1 MLNIFSC
8 DLAIC
13 ISSLNKCLFRSS
25 AHFLIRLFDIEL
37 HELFIYFGDKFLVGN
52 FVCKYFLPFCG
63 LSFHFVY
70 GLLCCAKVFS

>member
-25 AHFLIRLFDIEL
+25 AHFLTGVLIGCFVVFVCLFVCFDTEL
-37 HELFIYFGDKFLVGN
+37 NELLVYFGD
-52 FVCKYFLPFCG
+52 
-63 LSFHFVY
+63 
-70 GLLCCAKVFS
+70 